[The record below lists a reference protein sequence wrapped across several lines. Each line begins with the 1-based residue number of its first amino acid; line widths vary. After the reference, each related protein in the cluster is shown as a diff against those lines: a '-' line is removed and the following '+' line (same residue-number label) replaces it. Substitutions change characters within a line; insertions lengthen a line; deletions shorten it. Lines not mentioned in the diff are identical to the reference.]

1 MEGLL
6 GGLVKDKDP
15 RAEIVRAELDAMA
28 REAEMT
34 GLKLRRS
41 KAYEELTYAMGIST
55 SNSSTAESKSN
66 APTVKKESIVSDA
79 SPMDRQPHQQQ
90 SKSSPSSSSYSEHIS
105 TSQQQPQLQP
115 QHFHPYRSQQPPQ
128 TQKTQQSGNQNHHQ
142 QQPGH
147 YNNYQQHCRN
157 GSGSG
162 AANISLSP
170 PTDGQSAP
178 TFMSTSSSVQQYQY
192 QPHHPPQQPVSQFH
206 SHSSQSS
213 PGHHAHQQHSNP
225 GSWQHYQHPTHQQ
238 HPGAAYE
245 SLAVSHRYHSSSS
258 ATETYPPASWT
269 GNERNGSGSMFTS
282 RKESDVVY
290 RPLGLDRPTHVD
302 PLTGYMAMPRQVVP
316 QESRLVLPSSEV
328 MDHLFDIHFRF
339 VHPVLPMLHRK
350 TFYDQIHG
358 PEPPPAHLL
367 FAVLGL
373 ASRFS
378 DNPVFRTPQPGA
390 DRPPC
395 TIFYERA
402 KELIKEEYDN
412 SQVGTV
418 QALLLMAIQQMGFC
432 ESQRAWLY
440 VGMAI
445 RMAQDLGLNCE
456 LSEQEQI
463 RNPVVAEQRRR
474 TWWSCYVVERLV
486 CAGLGRPL
494 SITQQHCETGF
505 PRYDEPE
512 PEIGLPDGSLVGCV
526 GIASNFVLLITLSS
540 IQGNI
545 LQFIKARAVRN
556 DDHRQSHEGS
566 PSHPTLSSTS
576 DQDRAYRVDTSPA
589 AFAALDRSLTEWRQR
604 LPAALQSPTS
614 DSPHYG
620 LFLHM
625 TYNTLIILLHRPE
638 VFYSATS
645 ASLCTEAAA
654 AITEITELLMRA
666 NALTSMII
674 SCLYAIFSAGLIH
687 FINIPS
693 AKRGSVPSNYSSPTL
708 SSTRPAVAMY
718 SPASGP
724 AALAAKTNMK
734 RCIDALKFLS
744 SHWVSAARRAK
755 VLEDL
760 LDLKKVCLKDL
771 EVDSFQTTPLMPDWV
786 VESIKYGQALAV
798 PREGHDQLRQKCRSK
813 MMAIQSLLA
822 NDEEYDRM
830 QNRRS
835 SSVDEPMGNGDKNE
849 ESMDITQESV
859 ADDRSRYRPVY
870 SEDWIQS
877 FSGSSTSASSSPIL
891 SRGSQSQKQSYSFGS
906 DPMMLISTATFGPSG
921 AQTPVPEANTMDV
934 EVLGGMRSFTPMTL
948 TTLGYTSPTASSS
961 ASPATSRYARHGS
974 VTATAKS
981 PATSLTS
988 ASKATM
994 LDPFSMPSSITFPE
1008 ASHGRQS
1015 SYGSGV
1021 DSMEG
1026 MGGGD
1031 SPGGS
1036 IFRRDGQDDKN
1047 RIPSS
1052 FQRMSLAGGSS
1063 PSHSSS
1069 CGDEHEQDEHDV
1081 IWSDMPPTLGLDE
1094 WMAYIGALMMRWL
1107 ASGETKIQSNV
1118 ERIRQRQHFYR
1129 QRRQAMATYDQDL
1142 QQRSSV
1148 IPNDV
1153 KGRTQS
1159 ALSARY
1165 RKSLHDDEKSSS
1177 LFPKK
1182 EVDRE
1187 DVKTRD
1193 VHQARPQDPF
1203 STTVLSSRAS
1213 LAIERSTQGDTNLVA
1228 SGLDHYQSARLEC
1241 LKMLTSPTFDWLGKK
1256 YQLRPSELLERNST
1270 PSNQT
1275 TREQS
1280 KGVYKSFA
1288 GRRVGQ
1294 EGRVQ
1299 GAGDDDYVGYS
1310 QNDSYADDEDEDDE
1324 DEPLQV
1330 PTKHKAVCQAL
1341 RTKWRRTEIVADGA
1355 IIKRQESSKEEPIID
1370 NPPHAADIKMEPD
1383 QNIATH
1389 VNEASLERGCTSV
1402 YSATGP
1408 LAAEHQA
1415 VDLTNRSDILDRA
1428 TSSRAAD
1435 PSAVTRAPHA
1445 LVLLALTQ
1453 SSTSVDHPMPVAK
1466 ETQVQA
1472 ETSSQ
1477 ARQSL
1482 SNGPRI
1488 TELQE
1493 PFTKDLTETEKRS
1506 LGTRIEDMSTAALLT
1521 KDARVAG
1528 LHAMNVNP
1536 ATDDETGPQ
1545 STEPLII
1552 EKPAIAPQPTRSS
1565 MANVM
1570 SSTPHAVEPAVA
1582 QSPSVEVS
1590 SAEARPAGTPALHT
1604 VSPSRPADTPSAA
1617 HGTVNLPD
1625 RRLDDKF
1632 EATNVQETEQKPVE
1646 MYSQSIPSE
1655 MHVLLYS
1662 DDGETPFQNKNHNS
1676 TSAYNKRV
1684 NNSGSNH
1691 KGDYVEADDISP
1703 EVSTQY
1709 TLSMQSSIV
1718 SATPDWLPANQEQA
1732 ARISFQEPLSL
1743 QVQEQRSCQS
1753 TLTRSNA
1760 SNPHSINY
1768 ANNSGYHFDDCNFHS
1783 DSSSQRRPRCV
1794 HAQERQNSPLIRL
1807 PSDPRD
1813 MNAWSPM
1820 LGSQDVF
1827 ENIRCGDIGRSAGG
1841 SAIQGVRNACDL
1853 GESAEDGEDDA
1864 LSEWIHDDEW

>member
-1 MEGLL
+1 MIDALHPICSNCQTFHYDCTYNDPTKKRGPPKGYIEAIEARLHRMEGLL

-41 KAYEELTYAMGIST
+41 KAYEEMTYAMGIST
-55 SNSSTAESKSN
+55 STSTSTESKSN
-66 APTVKKESIVSDA
+66 ASTVKKETIVSDT

-90 SKSSPSSSSYSEHIS
+90 PKSSPSSSSSSEPIS
-105 TSQQQPQLQP
+105 TSQQQPQPQP
-115 QHFHPYRSQQPPQ
+115 QHSHPYKSQQPSQ
-128 TQKTQQSGNQNHHQ
+128 TQNTQQSMNQHHRQ
-142 QQPGH
+142 QHPSH
-147 YNNYQQHCRN
+147 YNNYQQLGHN

-162 AANISLSP
+162 SANIAHSP
-170 PTDGQSAP
+170 STDGHNAP
-178 TFMSTSSSVQQYQY
+178 TFMSSSSSTQQYQY

-206 SHSSQSS
+206 SHSTQS
-213 PGHHAHQQHSNP
+213 GHHAHQQHQTGN
-225 GSWQHYQHPTHQQ
+225 WQHYQHPTHQK
-238 HPGAAYE
+238 HPSAAHE
-245 SLAVSHRYHSSSS
+245 SLAVSHRYQSSSS
-258 ATETYPPASWT
+258 PSETYAPASWA
-269 GNERNGSGSMFTS
+269 GNERNGPGSMYTP
-282 RKESDVVY
+282 RKGSDAVY
-290 RPLGLDRPTHVD
+290 RPLASDRPTHVD

-328 MDHLFDIHFRF
+328 MDHLFDIHFRY

-463 RNPVVAEQRRR
+463 RNPVLAEQRRR

-512 PEIGLPDGSLVGCV
+512 SEIGLPDGSLVGCV

-556 DDHRQSHEGS
+556 DDLRQSHEGS
-566 PSHPTLSSTS
+566 PSHPTLNSTS

-589 AFAALDRSLTEWRQR
+589 AFAALDRSLTEWRQK
-604 LPAALQSPTS
+604 LPAALQNPTA

-654 AITEITELLMRA
+654 AITEITEILMRA

-693 AKRGSVPSNYSSPTL
+693 AKRGKVSSNYSSPTL

-724 AALAAKTNMK
+724 TALAAKANMK

-786 VESIKYGQALAV
+786 VESIKYGQALAA

-835 SSVDEPMGNGDKNE
+835 SSMDEPMSNGDKAA
-849 ESMDITQESV
+849 ESMDIAQESL
-859 ADDRSRYRPVY
+859 AEDGSTNTPMYREDR
-870 SEDWIQS
+870 IQS
-877 FSGSSTSASSSPIL
+877 FSGSSPSASSSPNL
-891 SRGSQSQKQSYSFGS
+891 SRGSQSQKQSYPFGA

-921 AQTPVPEANTMDV
+921 AQPSVPEANMDV
-934 EVLGGMRSFTPMTL
+934 EVLGGVRSFTPMTL
-948 TTLGYTSPTASSS
+948 TTLGYTSSAASSS
-961 ASPATSRYARHGS
+961 TSPATSGYSRHGS
-974 VTATAKS
+974 VTTLSAKS

-1021 DSMEG
+1021 DPMDG
-1026 MGGGD
+1026 MGGGSG

-1063 PSHSSS
+1063 PSPSSS
-1069 CGDEHEQDEHDV
+1069 CGDEHEQDDHDV
-1081 IWSDMPPTLGLDE
+1081 VWSDMPPTLGLDE

-1107 ASGETKIQSNV
+1107 ASGESSP
-1118 ERIRQRQHFYR
+1118 
-1129 QRRQAMATYDQDL
+1129 
-1142 QQRSSV
+1142 RS
-1148 IPNDV
+1148 
-1153 KGRTQS
+1153 
-1159 ALSARY
+1159 
-1165 RKSLHDDEKSSS
+1165 
-1177 LFPKK
+1177 
-1182 EVDRE
+1182 
-1187 DVKTRD
+1187 
-1193 VHQARPQDPF
+1193 
-1203 STTVLSSRAS
+1203 
-1213 LAIERSTQGDTNLVA
+1213 
-1228 SGLDHYQSARLEC
+1228 
-1241 LKMLTSPTFDWLGKK
+1241 
-1256 YQLRPSELLERNST
+1256 
-1270 PSNQT
+1270 
-1275 TREQS
+1275 
-1280 KGVYKSFA
+1280 
-1288 GRRVGQ
+1288 
-1294 EGRVQ
+1294 
-1299 GAGDDDYVGYS
+1299 
-1310 QNDSYADDEDEDDE
+1310 
-1324 DEPLQV
+1324 
-1330 PTKHKAVCQAL
+1330 
-1341 RTKWRRTEIVADGA
+1341 
-1355 IIKRQESSKEEPIID
+1355 
-1370 NPPHAADIKMEPD
+1370 
-1383 QNIATH
+1383 
-1389 VNEASLERGCTSV
+1389 
-1402 YSATGP
+1402 
-1408 LAAEHQA
+1408 
-1415 VDLTNRSDILDRA
+1415 
-1428 TSSRAAD
+1428 
-1435 PSAVTRAPHA
+1435 
-1445 LVLLALTQ
+1445 
-1453 SSTSVDHPMPVAK
+1453 
-1466 ETQVQA
+1466 
-1472 ETSSQ
+1472 
-1477 ARQSL
+1477 
-1482 SNGPRI
+1482 
-1488 TELQE
+1488 
-1493 PFTKDLTETEKRS
+1493 
-1506 LGTRIEDMSTAALLT
+1506 
-1521 KDARVAG
+1521 
-1528 LHAMNVNP
+1528 
-1536 ATDDETGPQ
+1536 
-1545 STEPLII
+1545 
-1552 EKPAIAPQPTRSS
+1552 
-1565 MANVM
+1565 
-1570 SSTPHAVEPAVA
+1570 
-1582 QSPSVEVS
+1582 
-1590 SAEARPAGTPALHT
+1590 
-1604 VSPSRPADTPSAA
+1604 
-1617 HGTVNLPD
+1617 
-1625 RRLDDKF
+1625 
-1632 EATNVQETEQKPVE
+1632 
-1646 MYSQSIPSE
+1646 
-1655 MHVLLYS
+1655 
-1662 DDGETPFQNKNHNS
+1662 
-1676 TSAYNKRV
+1676 
-1684 NNSGSNH
+1684 
-1691 KGDYVEADDISP
+1691 
-1703 EVSTQY
+1703 
-1709 TLSMQSSIV
+1709 
-1718 SATPDWLPANQEQA
+1718 
-1732 ARISFQEPLSL
+1732 PLS
-1743 QVQEQRSCQS
+1743 
-1753 TLTRSNA
+1753 T
-1760 SNPHSINY
+1760 
-1768 ANNSGYHFDDCNFHS
+1768 
-1783 DSSSQRRPRCV
+1783 
-1794 HAQERQNSPLIRL
+1794 
-1807 PSDPRD
+1807 
-1813 MNAWSPM
+1813 
-1820 LGSQDVF
+1820 
-1827 ENIRCGDIGRSAGG
+1827 
-1841 SAIQGVRNACDL
+1841 
-1853 GESAEDGEDDA
+1853 
-1864 LSEWIHDDEW
+1864 

>member
-1 MEGLL
+1 MIDALHPICSNCQTFHYDCTYNDPTKKRGPPKGYIEAIEARLHRMEGLL

-55 SNSSTAESKSN
+55 STSNTTEPKSN
-66 APTVKKESIVSDA
+66 ASTVKEEPIVSDA

-90 SKSSPSSSSYSEHIS
+90 SKSSPSSSTSSEHIS
-105 TSQQQPQLQP
+105 TSQQQAQLQP
-115 QHFHPYRSQQPPQ
+115 QHSHPYRSQQPLQ
-128 TQKTQQSGNQNHHQ
+128 TQKTQQSRNQNHHQ
-142 QQPGH
+142 QHLGH
-147 YNNYQQHCRN
+147 YNNYQQHRSN

-162 AANISLSP
+162 SANLSHSP
-170 PTDGQSAP
+170 SADGQSAP
-178 TFMSTSSSVQQYQY
+178 TFMSSSSSTQQYQY

-206 SHSSQSS
+206 SHSAQSG
-213 PGHHAHQQHSNP
+213 PGHHAHQQQANP
-225 GSWQHYQHPTHQQ
+225 GNRQHYQHPTHQQ

-245 SLAVSHRYHSSSS
+245 SLTVSHRYHSSSS

-269 GNERNGSGSMFTS
+269 GNERNGSGSMYTS
-282 RKESDVVY
+282 RKESDAVY
-290 RPLGLDRPTHVD
+290 RSLGSDRPAHVD
-302 PLTGYMAMPRQVVP
+302 PLIGYMAMPRQVVP
-316 QESRLVLPSSEV
+316 QESRLVLPSSDV

-390 DRPPC
+390 DIPPC

-556 DDHRQSHEGS
+556 DDPRQSHEGS

-576 DQDRAYRVDTSPA
+576 HQDRTYRVDTSPA
-589 AFAALDRSLTEWRQR
+589 AFAALDRSLTEWRQS
-604 LPAALQSPTS
+604 LPAALQNPTS

-654 AITEITELLMRA
+654 AITDITEMLMRA

-693 AKRGSVPSNYSSPTL
+693 AKRGSVSSNYSSPTL
-708 SSTRPAVAMY
+708 SSTRPAIAMY
-718 SPASGP
+718 SSPSGP
-724 AALAAKTNMK
+724 AALAAKTNLK

-835 SSVDEPMGNGDKNE
+835 SSVDEPMGNGDKTE
-849 ESMDITQESV
+849 ESMDITQDSI
-859 ADDRSRYRPVY
+859 ADGRSRNRPVY
-870 SEDWIQS
+870 REDRIQS
-877 FSGSSTSASSSPIL
+877 FSRATTSASSSPNL
-891 SRGSQSQKQSYSFGS
+891 SRGGQSQKQSYSFGS

-921 AQTPVPEANTMDV
+921 AQAPVPEVNSMDV

-948 TTLGYTSPTASSS
+948 TTLGYTSTTASSS
-961 ASPATSRYARHGS
+961 ASPATSGYARHGS
-974 VTATAKS
+974 VTALTAKS
-981 PATSLTS
+981 PAASLTS

-994 LDPFSMPSSITFPE
+994 LDPYSMPSSITFPE

-1026 MGGGD
+1026 MGGGG
-1031 SPGGS
+1031 SPSGS

-1047 RIPSS
+1047 RMPSS

-1081 IWSDMPPTLGLDE
+1081 VWCDMPPTLGLDE

-1107 ASGETKIQSNV
+1107 ASGESSP
-1118 ERIRQRQHFYR
+1118 
-1129 QRRQAMATYDQDL
+1129 
-1142 QQRSSV
+1142 RS
-1148 IPNDV
+1148 
-1153 KGRTQS
+1153 
-1159 ALSARY
+1159 
-1165 RKSLHDDEKSSS
+1165 
-1177 LFPKK
+1177 
-1182 EVDRE
+1182 
-1187 DVKTRD
+1187 
-1193 VHQARPQDPF
+1193 
-1203 STTVLSSRAS
+1203 
-1213 LAIERSTQGDTNLVA
+1213 
-1228 SGLDHYQSARLEC
+1228 
-1241 LKMLTSPTFDWLGKK
+1241 
-1256 YQLRPSELLERNST
+1256 
-1270 PSNQT
+1270 
-1275 TREQS
+1275 
-1280 KGVYKSFA
+1280 
-1288 GRRVGQ
+1288 
-1294 EGRVQ
+1294 
-1299 GAGDDDYVGYS
+1299 
-1310 QNDSYADDEDEDDE
+1310 
-1324 DEPLQV
+1324 
-1330 PTKHKAVCQAL
+1330 
-1341 RTKWRRTEIVADGA
+1341 
-1355 IIKRQESSKEEPIID
+1355 
-1370 NPPHAADIKMEPD
+1370 
-1383 QNIATH
+1383 
-1389 VNEASLERGCTSV
+1389 
-1402 YSATGP
+1402 
-1408 LAAEHQA
+1408 
-1415 VDLTNRSDILDRA
+1415 
-1428 TSSRAAD
+1428 
-1435 PSAVTRAPHA
+1435 
-1445 LVLLALTQ
+1445 
-1453 SSTSVDHPMPVAK
+1453 
-1466 ETQVQA
+1466 
-1472 ETSSQ
+1472 
-1477 ARQSL
+1477 
-1482 SNGPRI
+1482 
-1488 TELQE
+1488 
-1493 PFTKDLTETEKRS
+1493 
-1506 LGTRIEDMSTAALLT
+1506 
-1521 KDARVAG
+1521 
-1528 LHAMNVNP
+1528 
-1536 ATDDETGPQ
+1536 
-1545 STEPLII
+1545 
-1552 EKPAIAPQPTRSS
+1552 
-1565 MANVM
+1565 
-1570 SSTPHAVEPAVA
+1570 
-1582 QSPSVEVS
+1582 
-1590 SAEARPAGTPALHT
+1590 
-1604 VSPSRPADTPSAA
+1604 
-1617 HGTVNLPD
+1617 
-1625 RRLDDKF
+1625 
-1632 EATNVQETEQKPVE
+1632 
-1646 MYSQSIPSE
+1646 
-1655 MHVLLYS
+1655 
-1662 DDGETPFQNKNHNS
+1662 
-1676 TSAYNKRV
+1676 
-1684 NNSGSNH
+1684 
-1691 KGDYVEADDISP
+1691 
-1703 EVSTQY
+1703 
-1709 TLSMQSSIV
+1709 
-1718 SATPDWLPANQEQA
+1718 
-1732 ARISFQEPLSL
+1732 PLS
-1743 QVQEQRSCQS
+1743 
-1753 TLTRSNA
+1753 T
-1760 SNPHSINY
+1760 
-1768 ANNSGYHFDDCNFHS
+1768 
-1783 DSSSQRRPRCV
+1783 
-1794 HAQERQNSPLIRL
+1794 
-1807 PSDPRD
+1807 
-1813 MNAWSPM
+1813 
-1820 LGSQDVF
+1820 
-1827 ENIRCGDIGRSAGG
+1827 
-1841 SAIQGVRNACDL
+1841 
-1853 GESAEDGEDDA
+1853 
-1864 LSEWIHDDEW
+1864 